1 MALAGVRV
9 IELAGLAPAPFC
21 GMILA
26 DFGAKVIRVDRTKV
40 AMSVDTQARGKK
52 SVAINLKTSEGAA
65 VLKKLCLHSD
75 VVLEPYRK
83 GQDRSIALGARPCSC
98 FTWGRVKDNN
108 SSRRALSRA
117 LNAMAPRRSG
127 CCLRAQ
133 KHVQRQS
140 RKHRMALDHT
150 SLGAAHEEAISLCCC
165 PREAVSPVT

>member
-52 SVAINLKTSEGAA
+52 SVAINLKTPEGAA
-65 VLKKLCLHSD
+65 VLKKLCVHSD

-83 GQDRSIALGARPCSC
+83 GQDGGTALGALPLETFQKSVRCQCQKYSVMC
-98 FTWGRVKDNN
+98 FCCHGDLGHRCDSAPMLMLDCVLAFLGIRGRKMIH
-108 SSRRALSRA
+108 
-117 LNAMAPRRSG
+117 LNVGNA
-127 CCLRAQ
+127 
-133 KHVQRQS
+133 
-140 RKHRMALDHT
+140 
-150 SLGAAHEEAISLCCC
+150 EAGRI
-165 PREAVSPVT
+165 